1 MRIWSLNPEYLDATG
16 LVSGWREALLAQKVL
31 QNLTV
36 GYKHHPQLIRFRE
49 QGAPVTAIATYLHG
63 LADEADRRGYH
74 FDRSR
79 IAVAADPSISI
90 SVTDGQVDYEWNW
103 LLTKLAERS
112 PGRRAQLT
120 SVSER
125 ATHPMFRVEPG
136 PIASWE
142 RVTEPD
148 SEVKR
153 GAS

>member
-31 QNLTV
+31 QDLTV
-36 GYKHHPQLIRFRE
+36 GYKHHPQLTRFR
-49 QGAPVTAIATYLHG
+49 QQAAPVTAIATYLHG

-74 FDRSR
+74 FDRTR
-79 IAVAADPSISI
+79 IAVAPDPSISI
-90 SVTDGQVDYEWNW
+90 PVSDGQVDYEWAW

-112 PGRRAQLT
+112 PERHAQLS
-120 SVSER
+120 SVTDH

-142 RVTEPD
+142 RVIEP
-148 SEVKR
+148 V
-153 GAS
+153 